1 MSNGDRPRIC
11 VYCAS
16 RPGTDPEFTEAA
28 SDAGRAIVGHG
39 ADLVFGGG
47 GVGLMGVVT
56 DAVLDGGGHVIGVT
70 PEALVDDEFPHP
82 RIQDLRIVA
91 DVTERKRVMFS
102 EADAFLTLPGG
113 IGTMEEMF
121 EMLSW
126 GYLGVH
132 RKPMGLL
139 AVGDYFDHLVDF
151 LDHSVRV
158 GLTKS
163 AARDLLLVDD
173 DAERLV
179 GKLLAQRV

>member
-1 MSNGDRPRIC
+1 MSSGPRPRIC

-16 RPGTDPEFTEAA
+16 RPGTDPAFTDSARA
-28 SDAGRAIVGHG
+28 TGRAIVGHG
-39 ADLVFGGG
+39 GDLVFGGG

-70 PEALVDDEFPHP
+70 PEDLTDEEFPHP
-82 RIQDLRIVA
+82 GIQDLRIVA
-91 DVTERKRVMFS
+91 DMTERKRVMFS
-102 EADAFLTLPGG
+102 EADAFVTLPGG

-126 GYLGVH
+126 AYLGVH
-132 RKPMGLL
+132 DKPMGLL
-139 AVGDYFDHLVDF
+139 AVGDYFDHLVAF

-163 AARDLLLVDD
+163 AARDLLVVDD
-173 DAERLV
+173 DADRLV

>member
-1 MSNGDRPRIC
+1 MSSATRPRIC

-16 RPGTDPEFTEAA
+16 RPGTDPAFTA
-28 SDAGRAIVGHG
+28 SARAAGRAIIDHG
-39 ADLVFGGG
+39 GDLVFGGG

-70 PEALVDDEFPHP
+70 PEDLVDDEFPHP

-91 DVTERKRVMFS
+91 DVTERKRVMFT

-126 GYLGVH
+126 AYLGVH
-132 RKPMGLL
+132 HKPMGLL
-139 AVGDYFDHLVDF
+139 AVGDYFDHLVAF
-151 LDHSVRV
+151 LDHSVQV
-158 GLTKS
+158 GLTKA
-163 AARDLLLVDD
+163 AARDLLVVDD
-173 DAERLV
+173 DADRLV